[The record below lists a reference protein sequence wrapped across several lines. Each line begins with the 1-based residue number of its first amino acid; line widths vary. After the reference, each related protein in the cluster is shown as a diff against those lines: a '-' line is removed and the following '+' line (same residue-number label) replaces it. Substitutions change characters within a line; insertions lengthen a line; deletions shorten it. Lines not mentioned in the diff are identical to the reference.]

1 MKIRLHDVYE
11 SVDGGHGPLQSGHE
25 KDQASTS
32 RKQEKK
38 TQHAENMPHF
48 HIML

>member
-1 MKIRLHDVYE
+1 MKIRLRDVCE

-25 KDQASTS
+25 KDRASTL

-38 TQHAENMPHF
+38 HAENMSHF
-48 HIML
+48 HIVL